1 MMTASDTGRVNQK
14 KRTRIAIVQACRE
27 LIRSGTAVTMPDV
40 ARLALVSEATAYRYF
55 PDLASLV
62 HEAFDGMWP
71 SPAEALGPVAG
82 SRDPVE
88 RVAFACEFL
97 LRGVLS
103 SQTAVRAM
111 IAATITRPEQ
121 AATRPGL
128 RVGLIEEALAPL
140 NDTLG
145 GTDPARLT
153 QLKQD
158 LAAVI
163 SAEALFALTD
173 LARLTPED
181 AIASLVRT
189 ATTVTAATLETARSG
204 PGHLPAAKPGVGDRG
219 RRGVVVVHRHAEL
232 GGDDEIV
239 PPSTTTSPCSSPTSP
254 HCPR

>member
-1 MMTASDTGRVNQK
+1 MTDSDTGRVNQK
-14 KRTRIAIVQACRE
+14 KRTRIAIVQACA
-27 LIRSGTAVTMPDV
+27 TVTMPDV

-62 HEAFDGMWP
+62 SEAFDGMWP

-97 LRGVLS
+97 LRRVLG

-128 RVGLIEEALAPL
+128 RFGLIEEALAPL

-145 GTDPARLT
+145 GADPARLT
-153 QLKQD
+153 QLKHD
-158 LAAVI
+158 LAAVV
-163 SAEALFALTD
+163 SAEALFSLTD
-173 LARLTPED
+173 LARLPPED

-189 ATTVTAATLETARSG
+189 ASTVTAATVRTSVTA
-204 PGHLPAAKPGVGDRG
+204 
-219 RRGVVVVHRHAEL
+219 
-232 GGDDEIV
+232 
-239 PPSTTTSPCSSPTSP
+239 
-254 HCPR
+254 